1 MKIETYISDLL
12 YRHECVI
19 VPGLG
24 GFITNYRSAK
34 IHPVSHTLRP
44 PSKSIGFNVQ
54 LQTND
59 GLLANYIADCESI
72 SFANAQTKIEHFV
85 KSIKNDLE
93 HKKEAKLAKVGVL
106 SCDLNGKISF
116 EPDNTINYLL
126 DSFGLEAVQ
135 SPAIIRKSKIVSL
148 PKQLNKSA
156 KNIKSQQVSNNWKVA
171 AVVLPLIGLS
181 TYISFQQDAVSK
193 AFANYAYLNP
203 FKVKPAPVYT
213 PRARNTEVEE
223 KTVIV
228 DTFEIPSTKTTAN
241 PVAKI
246 PSKKA
251 AKVEVLE
258 TKITQIQFHLV
269 AGCFSSETN
278 AQNLVKKLQSDG
290 FESSVIGQ
298 NSKGLFRV
306 AFQSFKNKEEALN
319 QLQKLKVSG
328 KSTWLLKQ

>member
-24 GFITNYRSAK
+24 GFITNYRSAQ

-44 PSKSIGFNVQ
+44 PSKSIGFNGQ

-72 SFANAQTKIEHFV
+72 SFATAQTKIEHFV
-85 KSIKNDLE
+85 KFIKNDLE
-93 HKKEAKLAKVGVL
+93 HKKEAKLAKIGVL
-106 SCDLNGKISF
+106 SRALNGKISF

-126 DSFGLEAVQ
+126 DSFGLETVQ

-156 KNIKSQQVSNNWKVA
+156 KSIKSQKVSINWKVA

-193 AFANYAYLNP
+193 AYANYAYLNP

-213 PRARNTEVEE
+213 PRHTELEE
-223 KTVIV
+223 KTVVI
-228 DTFEIPSTKTTAN
+228 DTFEMPSTKTTAA
-241 PVAKI
+241 PVAKT
-246 PSKKA
+246 PSKTA

-258 TKITQIQFHLV
+258 TKIRQIQFHLV

-278 AQNLVKKLQSDG
+278 AQNLVGKLQSDG

-298 NSKGLFRV
+298 NSNGLFRV
-306 AFQSFKNKEEALN
+306 AFQSFGNKEEALS
-319 QLQKLKVSG
+319 QMQKLKASG